1 MANKSDK
8 KHKRNKTSSPYIAL
22 DSRLEDFITTATRFI
37 TKQMQK
43 KHAKRLI
50 IGLSGGID
58 SAVVARLCQIALGDE
73 SKDRLL
79 CVFLPSSKTS
89 AQSRI
94 DAKELVER
102 FSLPFIESP
111 IAEYD
116 KLFSVQFVDSSA
128 LEAGN
133 FCARVRMALLYH
145 YSSMYQGIVVGTS
158 NQSELLLGYGTIFG
172 DLACAINPIGALFK
186 TQIFSLARI
195 LQLPESIITKPP
207 SADLYPN
214 QSDEGELGFSYAEI
228 DSLLAAIV
236 ARSAKYYSKESPKH
250 RARESAK
257 VKGEPKAKPPMPSK
271 STLTPIHPNAL
282 RKKHYKSFEKKLA
295 SMVLTRIKANQF
307 KREMPTIFMP
317 KSKLLRELRTD
328 TSSHKATHKDT

>member
-1 MANKSDK
+1 MSKTADFTYAAYI
-8 KHKRNKTSSPYIAL
+8 KRAST
-22 DSRLEDFITTATRFI
+22 FI
-37 TKQMQK
+37 TKQMQE
-43 KHAKRLI
+43 KHAQRLI
-50 IGLSGGID
+50 VGLSGGID

-73 SKDRLL
+73 AKDRLL

-89 AQSRI
+89 SQSRI

-102 FSLPFIESP
+102 FSLPFIERP

-116 KLFSVQFVDSSA
+116 KLFCSQFVDSSA
-128 LEAGN
+128 LEVGN

-214 QSDEGELGFSYAEI
+214 QSDESELGFSYASI
-228 DSLLAAIV
+228 DSLLIAIV
-236 ARSAKYYSKESPKH
+236 KKSAKYQGAKH
-250 RARESAK
+250 QPTPSTIH
-257 VKGEPKAKPPMPSK
+257 PKA
-271 STLTPIHPNAL
+271 LH
-282 RKKHYKSFEKKLA
+282 KKHYKNFDKKLV

-307 KREMPTIFMP
+307 KREMPTIFLP
-317 KSKLLRELRTD
+317 SPKLLRDLRTD

>member
-8 KHKRNKTSSPYIAL
+8 KHKRNKASSPYIAL

-116 KLFSVQFVDSSA
+116 KLFCSQFVDSSA
-128 LEAGN
+128 LEVGN

-145 YSSMYQGIVVGTS
+145 YSSVHKGIVIGTS
-158 NQSELLLGYGTIFG
+158 NKSELLLGYGTIFG

-186 TQIFSLARI
+186 TEIFSLARI
-195 LQLPESIITKPP
+195 LQIPESIIAKPP

-214 QSDEGELGFSYAEI
+214 QSDEGDLGFSYGDI
-228 DSLLAAIV
+228 DSLLAAI
-236 ARSAKYYSKESPKH
+236 YLESTKH
-250 RARESAK
+250 
-257 VKGEPKAKPPMPSK
+257 KPLASHA
-271 STLTPIHPNAL
+271 IHPKAL
-282 RKKHYKSFEKKLA
+282 RKKLYKHFDQTLVA
-295 SMVLTRIKANQF
+295 MVLSRIKSNQF
-307 KREMPTIFMP
+307 KREMPEIFTP
-317 KSKLLRELRTD
+317 KASLQRHL
-328 TSSHKATHKDT
+328 HKALIRI

>member
-1 MANKSDK
+1 MSAKSAK
-8 KHKRNKTSSPYIAL
+8 
-22 DSRLEDFITTATRFI
+22 LESFRGAGFCEKAFVHESVKFIC
-37 TKQMQK
+37 KQISYTN
-43 KHAKRLI
+43 ARSLVL
-50 IGLSGGID
+50 GVSGGVD
-58 SAVVARLCQIALGDE
+58 SAVVARLCQLAIQRYARKFHTPIKLV
-73 SKDRLL
+73 
-79 CVFLPSSKTS
+79 CVFLPSLTTS
-89 AQSRI
+89 AHSRE
-94 DAKELVER
+94 DAKALAHA
-102 FSLPFIESP
+102 FSLSLKQHS
-111 IAEYD
+111 IAHYQE
-116 KLFSVQFVDSSA
+116 QFLADFPKA
-128 LEAGN
+128 TPLEVGN

>member
-128 LEAGN
+128 LEVGN

-145 YSSMYQGIVVGTS
+145 YSSVHKGIVIGTS
-158 NQSELLLGYGTIFG
+158 NKSELLLGYGTIFG

-186 TQIFSLARI
+186 TEIFSLARI
-195 LQLPESIITKPP
+195 LQIPESIIAKPP

-214 QSDEGELGFSYAEI
+214 QSDEGDLGFSYGDI
-228 DSLLAAIV
+228 DSLLAAI
-236 ARSAKYYSKESPKH
+236 YLESTKH
-250 RARESAK
+250 
-257 VKGEPKAKPPMPSK
+257 KPLASHA
-271 STLTPIHPNAL
+271 IHPKAL
-282 RKKHYKSFEKKLA
+282 RKKLYKHFDQTLVA
-295 SMVLTRIKANQF
+295 MVLSRIKSNQF
-307 KREMPTIFMP
+307 KREMPEIFTP
-317 KSKLLRELRTD
+317 KASLQRHL
-328 TSSHKATHKDT
+328 HKALIRI

>member
-1 MANKSDK
+1 MSKTADFTYAAYI
-8 KHKRNKTSSPYIAL
+8 KRAST
-22 DSRLEDFITTATRFI
+22 FI
-37 TKQMQK
+37 TKQMQE
-43 KHAKRLI
+43 KHAQRLI
-50 IGLSGGID
+50 VGLSGGID

-73 SKDRLL
+73 AKDRLL

-89 AQSRI
+89 SQSRI

-102 FSLPFIESP
+102 FSLPFIERP

-116 KLFSVQFVDSSA
+116 KLFCSQFVDSSA

-172 DLACAINPIGALFK
+172 DLACAINPIGALLK

-195 LQLPESIITKPP
+195 LQIPESIITKPP

-214 QSDEGELGFSYAEI
+214 QSDEGELGFSYASI
-228 DSLLAAIV
+228 DSLLIAI
-236 ARSAKYYSKESPKH
+236 AKKSAKYQGAKH
-250 RARESAK
+250 QPTPSTIH
-257 VKGEPKAKPPMPSK
+257 PKA
-271 STLTPIHPNAL
+271 LH
-282 RKKHYKSFEKKLA
+282 KKHYKNFDEKLV

-307 KREMPTIFMP
+307 KREMPTIFLP
-317 KSKLLRELRTD
+317 SPKLLRELRTD

>member
-8 KHKRNKTSSPYIAL
+8 KHKINKTSSPYIAL

-58 SAVVARLCQIALGDE
+58 SAVVARLCQIALGNE

-89 AQSRI
+89 VQSRI

-102 FSLPFIESP
+102 FSLPFIERP

-116 KLFSVQFVDSSA
+116 KLFSSQFVDSSA
-128 LEAGN
+128 LEVGN

-145 YSSMYQGIVVGTS
+145 YSSVHKGIVIGTS
-158 NQSELLLGYGTIFG
+158 NKSELLLGYGTIFG

-186 TQIFSLARI
+186 TEIFSLARI
-195 LQLPESIITKPP
+195 LQIPESIIAKPP

-214 QSDEGELGFSYAEI
+214 QSDEGDLGFSYGDI
-228 DSLLAAIV
+228 DSLLAAI
-236 ARSAKYYSKESPKH
+236 YLESTKLESTKH
-250 RARESAK
+250 
-257 VKGEPKAKPPMPSK
+257 KPLASHA
-271 STLTPIHPNAL
+271 IHPKAL
-282 RKKHYKSFEKKLA
+282 RKKLYKHFDQTLVA
-295 SMVLTRIKANQF
+295 MVLSRIKANQF
-307 KREMPTIFMP
+307 KREMPEIFTP
-317 KSKLLRELRTD
+317 KASLQRHL
-328 TSSHKATHKDT
+328 HKALIRI

>member
-116 KLFSVQFVDSSA
+116 KLFSSQFVDSNA
-128 LEAGN
+128 LEVGN

-145 YSSMYQGIVVGTS
+145 YSSVHKGIVIGTS
-158 NQSELLLGYGTIFG
+158 NKSELLLGYGTIFG

-186 TQIFSLARI
+186 TEIFSLARI
-195 LQLPESIITKPP
+195 LQIPESIIAKPP
-207 SADLYPN
+207 SANLYPN
-214 QSDEGELGFSYAEI
+214 QSDEGDLGFSYGDI
-228 DSLLAAIV
+228 DSLLAAI
-236 ARSAKYYSKESPKH
+236 YLESTKLESTKH
-250 RARESAK
+250 
-257 VKGEPKAKPPMPSK
+257 KP
-271 STLTPIHPNAL
+271 LTSHAIHLKAL
-282 RKKHYKSFEKKLA
+282 RKKLYKHFDQTLVA
-295 SMVLTRIKANQF
+295 MVLSRIKANQF
-307 KREMPTIFMP
+307 KREMPEIFTP
-317 KSKLLRELRTD
+317 KASLQRHL
-328 TSSHKATHKDT
+328 HKALIRI

>member
-8 KHKRNKTSSPYIAL
+8 KHKRNKASNPYIAL

-116 KLFSVQFVDSSA
+116 KLFSVQFVDSNA
-128 LEAGN
+128 LEVGN

-145 YSSMYQGIVVGTS
+145 YSSVHNGIVIGTS
-158 NQSELLLGYGTIFG
+158 NKSELLLGYGTIFG

-186 TQIFSLARI
+186 TEIFSLARI
-195 LQLPESIITKPP
+195 LQIPESIIAKPP

-214 QSDEGELGFSYAEI
+214 QSDEGDLGFSYGDI
-228 DSLLAAIV
+228 DSLLAAI
-236 ARSAKYYSKESPKH
+236 YLESTKLESTKH
-250 RARESAK
+250 
-257 VKGEPKAKPPMPSK
+257 KPLAS
-271 STLTPIHPNAL
+271 SHAIHPKAL
-282 RKKHYKSFEKKLA
+282 RKKLYKHFDQTLVA
-295 SMVLTRIKANQF
+295 MVLSRIKSNQF
-307 KREMPTIFMP
+307 KREMPEIFTP
-317 KSKLLRELRTD
+317 KASLQRHL
-328 TSSHKATHKDT
+328 HKALIRI

>member
-1 MANKSDK
+1 MSKTADFTYAAYI
-8 KHKRNKTSSPYIAL
+8 KRAST
-22 DSRLEDFITTATRFI
+22 FI
-37 TKQMQK
+37 TKQMQE
-43 KHAKRLI
+43 KHAQRLI
-50 IGLSGGID
+50 VGLSGGID

-73 SKDRLL
+73 AKDRLL

-89 AQSRI
+89 SQSRI

-102 FSLPFIESP
+102 FSLPFIERP

-116 KLFSVQFVDSSA
+116 KLFCSQFVDSSA
-128 LEAGN
+128 LEVGN

-214 QSDEGELGFSYAEI
+214 QSDEGELGFSYASI
-228 DSLLAAIV
+228 DSLLIAIV
-236 ARSAKYYSKESPKH
+236 KKSAKYQGAKH
-250 RARESAK
+250 Q
-257 VKGEPKAKPPMPSK
+257 PTPS
-271 STLTPIHPNAL
+271 PIHPKAL
-282 RKKHYKSFEKKLA
+282 HKKHYKNFDKKLV

-307 KREMPTIFMP
+307 KREMPTIFLP
-317 KSKLLRELRTD
+317 SPKLLRELRTD

>member
-8 KHKRNKTSSPYIAL
+8 KHKRNKASSPYIAL

-58 SAVVARLCQIALGDE
+58 SAVVARLCQIALGNE

-89 AQSRI
+89 VQSRI

-102 FSLPFIESP
+102 FSLPFIERP

-116 KLFSVQFVDSSA
+116 KLFSSQFVDSSA
-128 LEAGN
+128 LEVGN

-145 YSSMYQGIVVGTS
+145 YSSVHKGIVIGTS
-158 NQSELLLGYGTIFG
+158 NKSELLLGYGTIFG

-186 TQIFSLARI
+186 TEIFSLARI
-195 LQLPESIITKPP
+195 LQIPESIIAKPP

-214 QSDEGELGFSYAEI
+214 QSDEGDLGFSYGDI
-228 DSLLAAIV
+228 DSLLAAI
-236 ARSAKYYSKESPKH
+236 YLESTKLESTKH
-250 RARESAK
+250 
-257 VKGEPKAKPPMPSK
+257 KP
-271 STLTPIHPNAL
+271 LTSHAIHLKAL
-282 RKKHYKSFEKKLA
+282 RKKLYKHFDQTLVA
-295 SMVLTRIKANQF
+295 MVLSRIKANQF
-307 KREMPTIFMP
+307 KREMPEIFTP
-317 KSKLLRELRTD
+317 KASLQRHL
-328 TSSHKATHKDT
+328 HKALIRI

>member
-8 KHKRNKTSSPYIAL
+8 KHKINKTSSPYIAL

-89 AQSRI
+89 EQSRI

-102 FSLPFIESP
+102 FSLPFIESS

-116 KLFSVQFVDSSA
+116 KLFCSQFVDSSA
-128 LEAGN
+128 LEVGN

-145 YSSMYQGIVVGTS
+145 YSSVHKGIVIGTS
-158 NQSELLLGYGTIFG
+158 NKSELLLGYGTIFG

-186 TQIFSLARI
+186 TEIFSLARI
-195 LQLPESIITKPP
+195 LQIPESIIAKPP

-214 QSDEGELGFSYAEI
+214 QSDEGDLGFSYGDI
-228 DSLLAAIV
+228 DSLLAAI
-236 ARSAKYYSKESPKH
+236 YLESTKLESTKH
-250 RARESAK
+250 
-257 VKGEPKAKPPMPSK
+257 KP
-271 STLTPIHPNAL
+271 LTSHAIHPKAL
-282 RKKHYKSFEKKLA
+282 RKKLYKHFDQTLVA
-295 SMVLTRIKANQF
+295 MVLSRIKANQF
-307 KREMPTIFMP
+307 KREMPEIFTP
-317 KSKLLRELRTD
+317 KASLQRHL
-328 TSSHKATHKDT
+328 HKALIRI

>member
-8 KHKRNKTSSPYIAL
+8 KHKINKTSSPYIAL

-116 KLFSVQFVDSSA
+116 KLFCSQFVDSNA
-128 LEAGN
+128 LEVGN

-145 YSSMYQGIVVGTS
+145 YSSVHKGIVIGTS
-158 NQSELLLGYGTIFG
+158 NKSELLLGYGTIFG

-186 TQIFSLARI
+186 TEIFSLARI
-195 LQLPESIITKPP
+195 LQIPESIIAKPP

-214 QSDEGELGFSYAEI
+214 QSDEGDLGFSYGDI
-228 DSLLAAIV
+228 DSLLAAI
-236 ARSAKYYSKESPKH
+236 YLESIKLESTKH
-250 RARESAK
+250 
-257 VKGEPKAKPPMPSK
+257 KPLAS
-271 STLTPIHPNAL
+271 SHAIHPKAL
-282 RKKHYKSFEKKLA
+282 RKKLYKHFDQTLVA
-295 SMVLTRIKANQF
+295 MVLSRIKSNQF
-307 KREMPTIFMP
+307 KREMPEIFTP
-317 KSKLLRELRTD
+317 KASLQRHL
-328 TSSHKATHKDT
+328 HKALIRI

>member
-8 KHKRNKTSSPYIAL
+8 KHKKNKTSSPYIAL

-116 KLFSVQFVDSSA
+116 KLFSSQFVDSNA
-128 LEAGN
+128 LEVGN

-145 YSSMYQGIVVGTS
+145 YSSVHKGIVIGTS
-158 NQSELLLGYGTIFG
+158 NKSELLLGYGTIFG

-186 TQIFSLARI
+186 TEIFSLARI
-195 LQLPESIITKPP
+195 LQIPESIIAKPP

-214 QSDEGELGFSYAEI
+214 QSDEGDLGFSYGDI
-228 DSLLAAIV
+228 DSLLAAI
-236 ARSAKYYSKESPKH
+236 YLESTKLESTKH
-250 RARESAK
+250 
-257 VKGEPKAKPPMPSK
+257 KP
-271 STLTPIHPNAL
+271 LTSHAIHLKAL
-282 RKKHYKSFEKKLA
+282 RKKLYKHFDQTLVA
-295 SMVLTRIKANQF
+295 MVLSRIKANQF
-307 KREMPTIFMP
+307 KREMPEIFTP
-317 KSKLLRELRTD
+317 KASLQRHL
-328 TSSHKATHKDT
+328 HKALIRI

>member
-8 KHKRNKTSSPYIAL
+8 KHKINKTSSPYIAL

-89 AQSRI
+89 EQSRI

-116 KLFSVQFVDSSA
+116 KLFSVQFVDSNA
-128 LEAGN
+128 LEVGN

-145 YSSMYQGIVVGTS
+145 YSSVHKGIVIGTS
-158 NQSELLLGYGTIFG
+158 NKSELLLGYGTIFG

-186 TQIFSLARI
+186 TEIFSLARI
-195 LQLPESIITKPP
+195 LQIPESIVAKPP

-214 QSDEGELGFSYAEI
+214 QSDEGDLGFSYGDI
-228 DSLLAAIV
+228 DSLLAAI
-236 ARSAKYYSKESPKH
+236 YLESTKLESTKH
-250 RARESAK
+250 
-257 VKGEPKAKPPMPSK
+257 KPLASHA
-271 STLTPIHPNAL
+271 IHPKAL
-282 RKKHYKSFEKKLA
+282 RKKLYKHFDQTLVA
-295 SMVLTRIKANQF
+295 MVLSRIKANQF
-307 KREMPTIFMP
+307 KREMPEIFTP
-317 KSKLLRELRTD
+317 KASLQRHL
-328 TSSHKATHKDT
+328 HKALIRI

>member
-8 KHKRNKTSSPYIAL
+8 KHKRNKASSPYIAL

-58 SAVVARLCQIALGDE
+58 SAVVARLCQIALGNE

-89 AQSRI
+89 VQSRI

-102 FSLPFIESP
+102 FSLPFIERP

-116 KLFSVQFVDSSA
+116 KLFSSQFVDSSA
-128 LEAGN
+128 LEVGN

-145 YSSMYQGIVVGTS
+145 YSSVHKGIVIGTS
-158 NQSELLLGYGTIFG
+158 NKSELLLGYGTIFG

-186 TQIFSLARI
+186 TEIFSLARI
-195 LQLPESIITKPP
+195 LQIPESIIAKPP

-214 QSDEGELGFSYAEI
+214 QSDEGDLGFSYGDI
-228 DSLLAAIV
+228 DSLLAAI
-236 ARSAKYYSKESPKH
+236 YLESTKLESTKH
-250 RARESAK
+250 
-257 VKGEPKAKPPMPSK
+257 KPLASHA
-271 STLTPIHPNAL
+271 IHPKAL
-282 RKKHYKSFEKKLA
+282 RKKLYKHFDQTLVA
-295 SMVLTRIKANQF
+295 MVLSRIKANQF
-307 KREMPTIFMP
+307 KREMPEIFTP
-317 KSKLLRELRTD
+317 KASLQRHL
-328 TSSHKATHKDT
+328 HKALIRI